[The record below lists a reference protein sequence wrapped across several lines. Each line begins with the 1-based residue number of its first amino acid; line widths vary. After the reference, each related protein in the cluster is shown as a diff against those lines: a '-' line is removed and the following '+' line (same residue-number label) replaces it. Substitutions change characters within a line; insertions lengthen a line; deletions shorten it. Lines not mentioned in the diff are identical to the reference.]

1 MSGRERAL
9 NSIAFCGL
17 AMYFVLGIVSFY
29 AFVEPSLN
37 GTNGWRAY
45 GDSGVYMDTAAYLR
59 DQGGAAAV
67 VALLS
72 LARNLIIPAAVALAL
87 RTAPHIAIFNGA
99 VFFVALVIL
108 GRTFSQFRWY
118 IFLPLILASATTYE
132 ALFTLNKEIFV
143 LFCAVIFARWF
154 KTRSGV
160 LICFLILFSL
170 ALRWEQA
177 FAILIVLILFRLKV
191 PPKYAAAVLI
201 IGISIAYP
209 IAMAWVTRDIPE
221 DLIGS
226 SSSDLYGY
234 MNVLQNHGLY
244 FALLLPKMIIALL
257 SQVVRFWEPF
267 ADPKRLHDLNN
278 GVYVLFDQLC
288 FCTVVLASWRKR
300 LWVVAN
306 PVIYFL
312 LIYALVFLAA
322 PMNQP
327 RYLYMLFV
335 LMTLVLSAP
344 ELQSLRISP
353 EHTTTRD
360 RNNFLSIIRQRKR
373 HLPVLPS

>member
-1 MSGRERAL
+1 
-9 NSIAFCGL
+9 
-17 AMYFVLGIVSFY
+17 
-29 AFVEPSLN
+29 
-37 GTNGWRAY
+37 
-45 GDSGVYMDTAAYLR
+45 
-59 DQGGAAAV
+59 
-67 VALLS
+67 
-72 LARNLIIPAAVALAL
+72 
-87 RTAPHIAIFNGA
+87 
-99 VFFVALVIL
+99 
-108 GRTFSQFRWY
+108 
-118 IFLPLILASATTYE
+118 
-132 ALFTLNKEIFV
+132 
-143 LFCAVIFARWF
+143 
-154 KTRSGV
+154 
-160 LICFLILFSL
+160 
-170 ALRWEQA
+170 
-177 FAILIVLILFRLKV
+177 
-191 PPKYAAAVLI
+191 
-201 IGISIAYP
+201 
-209 IAMAWVTRDIPE
+209 
-221 DLIGS
+221 
-226 SSSDLYGY
+226 